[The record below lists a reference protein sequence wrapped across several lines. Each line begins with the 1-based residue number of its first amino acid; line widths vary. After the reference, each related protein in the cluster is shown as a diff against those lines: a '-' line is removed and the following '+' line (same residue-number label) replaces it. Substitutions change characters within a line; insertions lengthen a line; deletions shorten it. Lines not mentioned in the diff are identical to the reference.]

1 MKIIYNDY
9 NKRKEVKI
17 MMEFK
22 RVEVVEIDEN
32 EVAEDLEGTL
42 EEILEYYDREFA
54 QTISEKD
61 KLEILNRVAEIWH
74 NKYVQYMTDYIK
86 GVLKE
91 EYEVNA

>member
-1 MKIIYNDY
+1 
-9 NKRKEVKI
+9 

-42 EEILEYYDREFA
+42 EEILEYYDRKFA
-54 QTISEKD
+54 QEMSKKD

-91 EYEVNA
+91 EYEANA

>member
-1 MKIIYNDY
+1 
-9 NKRKEVKI
+9 

-42 EEILEYYDREFA
+42 KEILEYYDRKFA
-54 QTISEKD
+54 QEMSEKD

-74 NKYVQYMTDYIK
+74 NKYVQYMTDYIE
-86 GVLKE
+86 GVLKKE
-91 EYEVNA
+91 CEANA

>member
-1 MKIIYNDY
+1 
-9 NKRKEVKI
+9 

-22 RVEVVEIDEN
+22 RVEIVEIDEN

-54 QTISEKD
+54 QEISKKD

-91 EYEVNA
+91 EINNEIF

>member
-1 MKIIYNDY
+1 
-9 NKRKEVKI
+9 

-42 EEILEYYDREFA
+42 EEILEYYDRKFA
-54 QTISEKD
+54 QEMSKKD

>member
-1 MKIIYNDY
+1 
-9 NKRKEVKI
+9 

-22 RVEVVEIDEN
+22 RVEIVEIDEN

-42 EEILEYYDREFA
+42 EEILEYYDRKFA
-54 QTISEKD
+54 QEMSKKD

-91 EYEVNA
+91 ENK

>member
-1 MKIIYNDY
+1 
-9 NKRKEVKI
+9 

-22 RVEVVEIDEN
+22 RVEIVEIDEN

-42 EEILEYYDREFA
+42 EEILEYYDIEFA

-61 KLEILNRVAEIWH
+61 RLEILNRVAEIWH

-86 GVLKE
+86 GILKE
-91 EYEVNA
+91 EYEVNAGMLEF

>member
-1 MKIIYNDY
+1 
-9 NKRKEVKI
+9 

-22 RVEVVEIDEN
+22 RVKIVEIDEN

-61 KLEILNRVAEIWH
+61 RLDILYRVGKIWH
-74 NKYVQYMTDYIK
+74 DKYVQYMTDYIK
-86 GVLKE
+86 GVLKDKGVLKE
-91 EYEVNA
+91 ENK

>member
-1 MKIIYNDY
+1 
-9 NKRKEVKI
+9 

-22 RVEVVEIDEN
+22 RVEVIEIDEN

-42 EEILEYYDREFA
+42 EEILEYYDRKFA
-54 QTISEKD
+54 QEMSKKD

-91 EYEVNA
+91 ECEANA

>member
-1 MKIIYNDY
+1 
-9 NKRKEVKI
+9 

-22 RVEVVEIDEN
+22 RVEIVEIDEN

-42 EEILEYYDREFA
+42 EEILEYYDRKFA
-54 QTISEKD
+54 QEISKKD

-91 EYEVNA
+91 EYEANA

>member
-1 MKIIYNDY
+1 
-9 NKRKEVKI
+9 

-22 RVEVVEIDEN
+22 RVEIVEIDEN

-42 EEILEYYDREFA
+42 EEILEYYDRKFA
-54 QTISEKD
+54 QEMSKKD

-91 EYEVNA
+91 E